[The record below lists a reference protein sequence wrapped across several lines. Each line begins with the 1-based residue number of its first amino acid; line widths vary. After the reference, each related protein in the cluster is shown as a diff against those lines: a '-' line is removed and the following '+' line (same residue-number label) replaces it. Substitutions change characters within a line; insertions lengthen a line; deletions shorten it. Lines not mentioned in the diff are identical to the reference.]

1 MSDEIIFREVDEELR
16 RDRVQTAW
24 RRYGPFVIGACVAII
39 AIVAAEEGWSWWQGS
54 NAARSSDQFY
64 AALDAENNGDI
75 PGAMKALDA
84 VIAQGSGQYPVLAR
98 FKEAGLLAKQGK
110 ADDALKAF
118 DDLATTVSNTRL
130 KELALLSGAN
140 LLVDK
145 GDVPGVKQRVTG
157 LLASDNPLRN
167 SARETLGLA
176 QYKSGDL
183 AGALDS
189 FEAILNDPISSQET
203 RGRIQVY
210 IGQLAAEGVSPPAAD
225 AAAAGAAAVNAASG
239 AAASAPAATQSPSA
253 GGEAPASAATDS
265 SAPAGISASQPMTP
279 DSAVQFAVPPAPA
292 TPAPTSDAQ
301 PALSTGLPQVGTPDA
316 STAAPA
322 APAAAPAP
330 AATSAAPAASAP
342 APAAAAPAAPA
353 AGATTSPA
361 NDNATTA
368 PASGTTGQ

>member
-118 DDLATTVSNTRL
+118 DDLATTVSNTRF

-210 IGQLAAEGVSPPAAD
+210 IGQLAAEEKETAEGDHISVENPA
-225 AAAAGAAAVNAASG
+225 
-239 AAASAPAATQSPSA
+239 QSFV
-253 GGEAPASAATDS
+253 GEAEVRLYRGQGHANDRCIEDDGELRRAEERERL
-265 SAPAGISASQPMTP
+265 
-279 DSAVQFAVPPAPA
+279 PAPRVE
-292 TPAPTSDAQ
+292 
-301 PALSTGLPQVGTPDA
+301 G
-316 STAAPA
+316 
-322 APAAAPAP
+322 
-330 AATSAAPAASAP
+330 
-342 APAAAAPAAPA
+342 
-353 AGATTSPA
+353 
-361 NDNATTA
+361 
-368 PASGTTGQ
+368 